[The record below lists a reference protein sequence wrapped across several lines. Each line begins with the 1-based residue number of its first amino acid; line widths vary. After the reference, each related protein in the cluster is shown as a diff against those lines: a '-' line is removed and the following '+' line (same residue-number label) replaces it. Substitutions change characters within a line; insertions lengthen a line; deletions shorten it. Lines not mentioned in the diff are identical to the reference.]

1 MLFTVT
7 ESPPRSHIQVK
18 RGLIKNWP
26 SPAAAAAACARF
38 TQFLTNKSTRL
49 STFIRCY
56 LCLYYGGKMCYFS
69 VSRHANVSPFHGYI
83 GLWKPLAAPLISRSP
98 LSRNAFLQTDRVRP
112 FISAFSW
119 LLSRR
124 SPITICGMDQVDGDG
139 GVNNGDGNKRCRRCR
154 KRMDGPCVQSAQ
166 HYIRHRAQTYFQ
178 LSPIQ

>member
-98 LSRNAFLQTDRVRP
+98 LVTQRLPSNRPCPSIHLGIFMAF
-112 FISAFSW
+112 IASFSHHD
-119 LLSRR
+119 LRDGPSRR
-124 SPITICGMDQVDGDG
+124 
-139 GVNNGDGNKRCRRCR
+139 RRRR
-154 KRMDGPCVQSAQ
+154 K
-166 HYIRHRAQTYFQ
+166 
-178 LSPIQ
+178 